1 MIWLMDCWSI
11 HKSKEF
17 LNWMKKDH
25 PNIFVIF
32 IFTNYTSESQLA
44 NVILQQPL
52 KHALK
57 IQFNA

>member
-1 MIWLMDCWSI
+1 MDCWSI